1 MKKRE
6 WGNLGLHIGVGGA
19 LTALVMWH
27 VLFINLAVF
36 IYAWLREQAQHL
48 YDYETEWFPGGSCKL
63 HRVPVGFFGWMTW
76 HRMFEVFQWVIGSAV
91 VSIPWYFF
99 G

>member
-6 WGNLGLHIGVGGA
+6 SINLALHITLAGA

-48 YDYETEWFPGGSCKL
+48 YDWDVDGSGRIIKTTT
-63 HRVPVGFFGWMTW
+63 GFFGWMTW
-76 HRMFEVFQWVIGSAV
+76 HRMWEVFQWVIGSAV